1 MSKSQYWIV
10 YYQRTNN
17 RQGYDECVGTPNYI
31 PCDKRYSIQT
41 IIDKVMNGEYEIHKS
56 AFAFNIKVGN
66 KIPDTI
72 SVTPIKLLNK

>member
-1 MSKSQYWIV
+1 MSKPQYWIV

-17 RQGYDECVGTPNYI
+17 EQGYDECVGTPNYI

-41 IIDKVMNGEYEIHKS
+41 IIDKVMSGEYEIHKQ
-56 AFAFNIKVGN
+56 AFAFNIKVGER
-66 KIPDTI
+66 ILDTY